1 MNTPTPSTVVSLS
14 QWQIKQA
21 AVLYHFASL
30 DYLKGLHRMVSSLV
44 DGVVDPLLALA
55 KEQNRDAFLKDPRWG
70 SRNTNEN
77 WSNNAWPFLRDLQR
91 SLSRDIADRAFE
103 TYRITDTNNCFRG
116 IDEYSMQW
124 ATADEEQRFTDLAR
138 IISDYALYIDQT
150 LDDYH
155 TSLWSDYGFAN
166 IFREFGSKHP
176 RVPNLRVR
184 TDVSAESG
192 KTPRRTGVYVAQDDP
207 LAGLQFGW
215 TGNGGGK
222 LRPAKTFSAIGLDAL
237 QKLGRGNLWLDDEKM
252 FNFAMQSPQ
261 RASFEPTIY
270 MLGKEHRNYAAGAVA
285 EEAFVDR
292 PCMWY
297 FVEIVNGEFQD
308 FEGSADVT
316 APIEVSARISGGDAC
331 ISEGFYST
339 PARSHSRRRFAAGEI
354 MPNYESH
361 YDRTIWQWDINQK

>member
-1 MNTPTPSTVVSLS
+1 MSTPTPSAVVRLS

-30 DYLKGLHRMVSSLV
+30 DYLKGLHRMVSSLI

-55 KEQNRDAFLKDPRWG
+55 KEQGRDTLLKDPRWG
-70 SRNTNEN
+70 LRNTNEN
-77 WSNNAWPFLRDLQR
+77 WSNNAWPFLKDLQR
-91 SLSRDIADRAFE
+91 SLAKDIADRAFE

-116 IDEYSMQW
+116 IEEYSMAW
-124 ATADEEQRFTDLAR
+124 ATADEELKFTDLVR

-166 IFREFGSKHP
+166 IYKEFSSKHP
-176 RVPNLRVR
+176 QIPKFIVR

-192 KTPRRTGVYVAQDDP
+192 KPLSRTGVYVAQDDP
-207 LAGLQFGW
+207 LASLQFGW
-215 TGNGGGK
+215 TGNGGGR

-237 QKLGRGNLWLDDEKM
+237 QKIGRDDLWLDDEKM
-252 FNFAMQSPQ
+252 FRFAMESPH
-261 RASFEPTIY
+261 RAAFEPTIY

-285 EEAFVDR
+285 DEAFVDR

-297 FVEIVNGEFQD
+297 FVEIVNGEFQN
-308 FEGSADVT
+308 FEGSTDEAAT
-316 APIEVSARISGGDAC
+316 ISASVRILGGDVC
-331 ISEGFYST
+331 TGEGFYFT
-339 PARSHSRRRFAAGEI
+339 PARLNSRRRFAAGEI
-354 MPNYESH
+354 MPDYESN
-361 YDRTIWQWDINQK
+361 YGKTIWQLDNNQE